1 MKRTVDE
8 KLQYN
13 QRTEDGV
20 FLRLPLWR
28 SGLQAIPE
36 GTTSGKSAIY
46 RAI

>member
-13 QRTEDGV
+13 QRQKTAFSTV
-20 FLRLPLWR
+20 TAWR

-36 GTTSGKSAIY
+36 GDEGKSAIY